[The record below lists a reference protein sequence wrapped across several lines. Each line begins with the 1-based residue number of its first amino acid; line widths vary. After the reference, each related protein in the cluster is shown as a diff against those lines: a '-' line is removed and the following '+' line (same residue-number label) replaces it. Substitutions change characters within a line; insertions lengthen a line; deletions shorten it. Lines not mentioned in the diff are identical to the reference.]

1 MAASTKKTTSKKTA
15 AKSRASSKTQP
26 RRPAKA
32 KAPAR
37 PSRSGAAPRRSSA
50 AQRPPSRALLAR
62 NAQKLAR
69 EAVAQIVP
77 AEAIGLLEQ
86 DHREAEAFFAQFEE
100 DEERQPALA
109 RKICLA
115 LTVHAI
121 IEEEILYP
129 AAREAAS
136 GDLLDEAEVEHAAAK
151 QLIAEIEAMDPA
163 DRLFAAKVKVLG
175 EYVKHHVAEEEGK
188 LFPMLRESGLDLLS
202 LGMQLA
208 ERRIA
213 LLPEFAPQRLRPQTT
228 TSRRQTAQS
237 RKPQRRAPSSGKPQQ
252 RQTAKRR
259 R

>member
-1 MAASTKKTTSKKTA
+1 
-15 AKSRASSKTQP
+15 
-26 RRPAKA
+26 
-32 KAPAR
+32 
-37 PSRSGAAPRRSSA
+37 
-50 AQRPPSRALLAR
+50 
-62 NAQKLAR
+62 
-69 EAVAQIVP
+69 VP

-86 DHREAEAFFAQFEE
+86 DHREAEAFFAQFEQ
-100 DEERQPALA
+100 DQERQPRLA
-109 RKICLA
+109 GKICLA

-151 QLIAEIEAMDPA
+151 QLIAEIEAMDPE

-175 EYVKHHVAEEEGK
+175 EYVKHHIVEEEGK

-202 LGMQLA
+202 LGMQLV

-213 LLPEFAPQRLRPQTT
+213 LLTEFAPQRLRPQPTP
-228 TSRRQTAQS
+228 SRRQTAQN
-237 RKPQRRAPSSGKPQQ
+237 RKPQRRAPSSGKPQ